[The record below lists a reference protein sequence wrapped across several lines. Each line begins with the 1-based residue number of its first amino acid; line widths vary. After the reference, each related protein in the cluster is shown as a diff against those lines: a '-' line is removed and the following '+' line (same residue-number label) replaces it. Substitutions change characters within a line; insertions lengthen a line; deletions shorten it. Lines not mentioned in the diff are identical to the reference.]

1 MPARKLK
8 VMAAAEPKY
17 GRHFD
22 PWHSA
27 AAGHQRS
34 ESRLPVVTGW
44 RESRSMKLSHQL
56 KSGGTGGIRV
66 FDNVERGFGNW
77 DKAKTLGPADIKSKS
92 QCSVVDMMKGKEPG
106 MSMREFHVGVCPD
119 T

>member
-1 MPARKLK
+1 
-8 VMAAAEPKY
+8 
-17 GRHFD
+17 
-22 PWHSA
+22 
-27 AAGHQRS
+27 
-34 ESRLPVVTGW
+34 
-44 RESRSMKLSHQL
+44 MKLSHQL

-92 QCSVVDMMKGKEPG
+92 QCSVVDMIKGKEPG